1 MPARRTCLALLAGA
15 FLASRLLCFA
25 AGVRFDAQPL
35 DFYWQYIDPALLR
48 HDFWRSIFYLEWQPP
63 AFNFFLGA
71 MLHLFPA
78 HPQIGYQLVYLGL
91 GLALSLSLFELMDR
105 MGVNRRIAL
114 AIALVFTLS
123 PSTIL
128 YENLLFYEYPL
139 AALFAIAALFLQRF
153 ATGGRLRDGVVF
165 FTCAALIAGIR
176 SIFHLVWF
184 CVVAWL
190 LVWTMREWRKRVVL
204 AAAAPGLLLA
214 AFYGKHFLVFHNFVP
229 GGTIS
234 GGVNAAAVMTDPV
247 PRGALQALI
256 ASGEITPVL
265 RANIFHLYREFDTEP
280 AQSLLARIV
289 PVPSKTGIPAL
300 DECRKSTH
308 AINWNCVWAERVAQV
323 YARDSLVV
331 FRHYPEA
338 YLASLRNNLEKY
350 FWSDTDLWPFD
361 GRDDDANQRILT
373 RPLALYNLIS
383 SGEWPPDEGRPW
395 LAYFVLPGLLG
406 FGVLQA
412 WWALR
417 GSGSV
422 EKARGI
428 TLAFLVGNAVYL
440 SVVVILFSASDQN
453 RYRSEVSAYFA
464 VLLGLAL
471 TRVARTLR
479 SSSLLDRD
487 VPLDR

>member
-1 MPARRTCLALLAGA
+1 VPARRTCLALLAGA
-15 FLASRLLCFA
+15 FIASRILCFA
-25 AGVRFDAQPL
+25 AGVRFDIEPL

-48 HDFWRSIFYLEWQPP
+48 YDFWRSIFYLEQQPP
-63 AFNFFLGA
+63 AFNFFLGTI
-71 MLHLFPA
+71 LHLFPA
-78 HPQIGYQLVYLGL
+78 DPQIGFQLIYLGL

-105 MGVNRRIAL
+105 MGVNRRLAL

-139 AALFAIAALFLQRF
+139 VALFSIAALFLHRF
-153 ATGGRLRDGVVF
+153 ATDGRLRNGMVF

-184 CVVAWL
+184 CAIAL
-190 LVWTMREWRKRVVL
+190 SLVWAVREWRKQVVL

-214 AFYGKHFLVFHNFVP
+214 AFYGKHFLLFHNFVP
-229 GGTIS
+229 GGKVI
-234 GGVNAAAVMTDPV
+234 GGANIAAIMTGPV
-247 PRGALQALI
+247 PRPALEGLI
-256 ASGEITPVL
+256 ASGEITPIL
-265 RANIFHLYREFDTEP
+265 RANIFHFGEDFEASP
-280 AQSLLARIV
+280 SESSLARIV
-289 PVPSKTGIPAL
+289 PVPTKTGIPVL
-300 DECRKSTH
+300 DQCRKSTDE
-308 AINWNCVWAERVAQV
+308 INWNCVWAERVAQV
-323 YARDSLVV
+323 YERDSLVV

-338 YLASLRNNLEKY
+338 YLTSLRRNLEEY
-350 FWSDTDLWPFD
+350 FWADTDLWPFD
-361 GRDDDANQRILT
+361 GRENDANQRILT
-373 RPLALYNLIS
+373 RPLALYNLFT
-383 SGEWPPDEGRPW
+383 SGEWPLDVGRPW
-395 LAYFVLPGLLG
+395 LAYFLLPVLLG
-406 FGVLQA
+406 FGVFEA
-412 WWALR
+412 WLALR
-417 GSGSV
+417 ASGSV

-479 SSSLLDRD
+479 SSN
-487 VPLDR
+487 P

>member
-1 MPARRTCLALLAGA
+1 
-15 FLASRLLCFA
+15 
-25 AGVRFDAQPL
+25 
-35 DFYWQYIDPALLR
+35 
-48 HDFWRSIFYLEWQPP
+48 
-63 AFNFFLGA
+63 

-78 HPQIGYQLVYLGL
+78 YPQIGFQLIYLGL
-91 GLALSLSLFELMDR
+91 GLTLSLSLFELMER
-105 MGVNRRIAL
+105 IGVDRRIAF
-114 AIALVFTLS
+114 ATALVFTVS

-139 AALFAIAALFLQRF
+139 AALFSITALFLHRF
-153 ATGGRLRDGVVF
+153 TTDGRLRDGLVF

-184 CVVAWL
+184 CAIAL
-190 LVWTMREWRKRVVL
+190 SLVWAMREWRKRVVL
-204 AAAAPGLLLA
+204 AAAAPGLLLT
-214 AFYGKHFLVFHNFVP
+214 AFYGKHFLLFHNVVP
-229 GGTIS
+229 GGGVI
-234 GGVNAAAVMTDPV
+234 GGMNAAAVMTGPV
-247 PRGALQALI
+247 PRAALEALI
-256 ASGEITPVL
+256 ASGKITPVL
-265 RANIFHLYREFDTEP
+265 RADIFHLDREFGADPEQAP
-280 AQSLLARIV
+280 FARIV
-289 PVPSKTGIPAL
+289 PVPTKTGIPEL
-300 DECRKSTH
+300 DECRKSTD

-373 RPLALYNLIS
+373 RPLALYNLFS

-406 FGVLQA
+406 FGVFQA